1 MALINAVIG
10 LIIGGMHLPT
20 ITRFAAPALLS
31 IVLAACGGGGGSA
44 APPAAP
50 TVTLSVNPTSVVSGS
65 TSALTWSTTNA
76 TSCTASGGWTGAKAT
91 SGTENSAA
99 LTANTSFTLTCSGSG
114 GSGSASASVTV
125 TAPVLPTVTLT
136 ANPTAVTT
144 GSSTNLTWSSTNATT
159 CTASGGWTGTRPTS
173 GSEVSGALAANTSFT
188 LACTGPGGMGSA
200 SASVV
205 VTLPLPVI
213 TLSANPTTI
222 AAGGS
227 STLNWSAL
235 NANSCTASATPANAG
250 WSGARATSGSQS
262 TGALNATTSFTLS
275 CTGAGGPA
283 QQTTTV
289 SVVSNSAP
297 AANAGTDRTVI
308 SGSQVTLSGA
318 ASSDADGTIASYA
331 WSQTAGPAV
340 TLNTSGSDASFTAPT
355 VAVSTVLTF
364 QLIVTD
370 NLGTPSA
377 PDTVS
382 VTVQPLAAGQ
392 AAVSG
397 RITFARIPVVTPTGW
412 NYAGTTQQPARGITV
427 ELVNASNSAVLASG
441 PTDGN
446 GSYSLAVPINTSIFV
461 RAKAELIKT
470 GAAPTWNFRVTDIT
484 LDANDNF
491 VSSVSFAVSSANFN
505 SGTGATQ
512 NLAIQSGW
520 GTTPGPATG
529 TRDAAPFAVLDTVY
543 RAITK
548 LQTLNASIVLPS
560 LVIDWGP
567 NNTGGVTFFT
577 ESGVVGAGP
586 TFSPKIVL
594 AAQADVDTDEYD
606 IQVIAHEFAHYVEF
620 AFGRS
625 DSIGGPHA
633 FGDRLDPRV
642 AWSEGWGYFWAGF
655 VNDDPLMIDSFG
667 TNQGQASQFNV
678 ETSLRNK
685 GWWSESSVWSILW
698 DLYDS
703 TNDSANSDGVSIGA
717 GPIWA
722 ALTGAARNTDALTS
736 LFTAISALKQA
747 NQSNSTLISQI
758 DTLVS
763 FHNTVAATLDDFGST
778 ETNNAG
784 FAEVLPIYR
793 TVTPSATP
801 FTVPSNIL
809 FPSDS
814 QSGTDNKL
822 GIRHYLRLAG
832 PRTIRITASTAVSTQ
847 DPDVVVYKNG
857 VQQLGILSCTTQPCG
872 ETTGSEDFTAN
883 LGSGT
888 YVIEVYECNNAGCGT
903 SGSAI
908 NTTINMTVQ

>member
-1 MALINAVIG
+1 MRL
-10 LIIGGMHLPT
+10 LT
-20 ITRFAAPALLS
+20 IDRYAAPVLLS
-31 IVLAACGGGGGSA
+31 LVLAACGGGGGSTP
-44 APPAAP
+44 APAPAP
-50 TVTLSVNPTSVVSGS
+50 TVTLSASPVSVTTGA
-65 TSALTWSTTNA
+65 TTALTWSSTNA

-91 SGTENSAA
+91 SGTETSAA
-99 LTANTSFTLTCSGSG
+99 LTANASFTLTCSGSG
-114 GSGSASASVTV
+114 GSGSASTSVTV

-136 ANPTAVTT
+136 ATPPSVTT

-159 CTASGGWTGTRPTS
+159 CTASGGWTGTKATS
-173 GSEVSGALAANTSFT
+173 GSEVSAALVANTSFT
-188 LACTGPGGMGSA
+188 LACTGAGGTASA
-200 SASVV
+200 SASVT
-205 VTLPLPVI
+205 VTPLLPLI

-222 AAGGS
+222 ATGGS
-227 STLNWSAL
+227 STLSWITQ

-250 WSGARATSGSQS
+250 WSGGRATSGSQS
-262 TGALNATTSFTLS
+262 TGALTATTSFTLS
-275 CTGAGGPA
+275 CTGAGGTA
-283 QQTTTV
+283 QQTATV

-297 AANAGTDRTVI
+297 IANAGADSAVV

-318 ASSDADGTIASYA
+318 ASSDPDGTIASYA
-331 WSQTAGPAV
+331 WTQTAGPAV
-340 TLNTSGSDASFTAPT
+340 TLSTSGSNATFTAPT
-355 VAVSTVLTF
+355 VAVNTVLTF

-370 NLGTPSA
+370 NLGAQSV
-377 PDTVS
+377 PDTVN

-397 RITFARIPVVTPTGW
+397 RITFARIPVTTTGW
-412 NYAGTTQQPARGITV
+412 NFAGTSQQPTRGIAV
-427 ELVNASNSAVLASG
+427 ELVNAGNSAVLAAG
-441 PTDGN
+441 QTDSN
-446 GSYSLAVPINTSIFV
+446 GSYSLAVPVNTSMFV
-461 RAKAELIKT
+461 RAKAEMVRT
-470 GAAPTWNFRVTDIT
+470 GAAPTWNVRVNDIT

-491 VSSVSFAVSSANFN
+491 VSSTSFAVSSANFN

-548 LQTLNASIVLPS
+548 LQSLNPTIVLPS

-567 NNTGGVTFFT
+567 ANTGGVTFFT

-594 AAQADVDTDEYD
+594 AAEPNVDTDEYD
-606 IQVIAHEFAHYVEF
+606 TQVIAHEFGHYVEF

-633 FGDRLDPRV
+633 LGDRLDPRV

-655 VNDDPLMIDSFG
+655 VNDDPLMLDSFG
-667 TNQGQASQFNV
+667 NNQSQASPFDI
-678 ETSLRNK
+678 ETRLSNK
-685 GWWSESSVWSILW
+685 GWWSESSGWSILW

-703 TNDSANSDGVSIGA
+703 TNDTGNGDNVAIGA
-717 GPIWA
+717 APIWA
-722 ALTGAARNTDALTS
+722 AFTGSARSSEAFTS
-736 LFTAISALKQA
+736 VFTAVSALKQA
-747 NQSNSTLISQI
+747 NQANATLISQI
-758 DTLVS
+758 NTLVS
-763 FHNTVAATLDDFGST
+763 FHNTVAATIDDFGST

-784 FAEVLPIYR
+784 FPEVLPIYR
-793 TVTPSATP
+793 TVTPSATS

-809 FPSDS
+809 FPNDS
-814 QSGTDNKL
+814 QNGTDNKL

-832 PRTIRITASTAVSTQ
+832 PRTVRITASTAVSTQ

-857 VQQLGILSCTTQPCG
+857 VQQVGILSCSTQPCG
-872 ETTGSEDFTAN
+872 ETGGNEDFTAN
-883 LGSGT
+883 LGAGT

-903 SGSAI
+903 AGTQA
-908 NTTINMTVQ
+908 NTTITMTVQ

>member
-1 MALINAVIG
+1 MRLLALG
-10 LIIGGMHLPT
+10 
-20 ITRFAAPALLS
+20 RYAAPVLLS
-31 IVLAACGGGGGSA
+31 LVLAACGGGGGSS

-50 TVTLSVNPTSVVSGS
+50 TVTLTANPTSVVSGS
-65 TSALTWSTTNA
+65 TAALTWSSSNA
-76 TSCTASGGWTGAKAT
+76 TSCTASGGWTGSKAT

-99 LTANTSFTLTCSGSG
+99 LTANASFTLTCSGTG
-114 GSGSASASVTV
+114 GSGSASVSVTV

-136 ANPTAVTT
+136 ATPPSVTT
-144 GSSTNLTWSSTNATT
+144 GSSTNLTWMSTNATT
-159 CTASGGWTGTRPTS
+159 CTASGGWTGTKATS
-173 GSEVSGALAANTSFT
+173 GSEVSAALVANTSFT
-188 LACTGPGGMGSA
+188 LSCTGAGGTASA
-200 SASVV
+200 SASVT
-205 VTLPLPVI
+205 VTLPLPQI
-213 TLSANPTTI
+213 ALSANPTTI

-227 STLNWSAL
+227 STLSWITQ

-275 CTGAGGPA
+275 CTGAGGTA

-289 SVVSNSAP
+289 AVVSNSAP
-297 AANAGTDRTVI
+297 IANAGADSTVL

-318 ASSDADGTIASYA
+318 ASSDPDGTIAGYA
-331 WSQTAGPAV
+331 WTQTAGPAV
-340 TLNTSGSDASFTAPT
+340 TLSTSGSNATFTAPT
-355 VAVSTVLTF
+355 VAVNTVLTF

-370 NLGTPSA
+370 NLGTQSA
-377 PDTVS
+377 PDTVN

-397 RITFARIPVVTPTGW
+397 RITFARIPVTTTGW
-412 NYAGTTQQPARGITV
+412 NFAGTSQQPARGITV
-427 ELVNASNSAVLASG
+427 ELVNAGNSAVLATG
-441 PTDGN
+441 QTDSN
-446 GSYSLAVPINTSIFV
+446 GSYSLAVPVNTSMFV
-461 RAKAELIKT
+461 RAKAEMVKT
-470 GAAPTWNFRVTDIT
+470 GAAPTWNVRVVDIV
-484 LDANDNF
+484 LDANDTF
-491 VSSVSFAVSSANFN
+491 VSSTSFAVSSANFS

-520 GTTPGPATG
+520 GTAPGPATG

-548 LQTLNASIVLPS
+548 LQTLNPTIVLPS

-567 NNTGGVTFFT
+567 NNTGGITFFT

-606 IQVIAHEFAHYVEF
+606 TQVIAHEFGHYVEF

-655 VNDDPLMIDSFG
+655 VNDDPLMLDSFG

-678 ETSLRNK
+678 ETSFSRP
-685 GWWSESSVWSILW
+685 GWWSESSAWSILW

-703 TNDSANSDGVSIGA
+703 TNDTGNGDSVAIGA
-717 GPIWA
+717 APIWA
-722 ALTGAARNTDALTS
+722 ALTGGARTAEAFTS

-747 NQSNSTLISQI
+747 NQANSTLISQI
-758 DTLVS
+758 NTLVG
-763 FHNTVAATLDDFGST
+763 FHNTVATTLDDFGST
-778 ETNNAG
+778 EANNAG
-784 FAEVLPIYR
+784 FPEVLPIYR
-793 TVTPSATP
+793 TVNPSATP

-809 FPSDS
+809 FPNDS
-814 QSGTDNKL
+814 QNGTDNKL

-832 PRTIRITASTAVSTQ
+832 PRTVRITAAAGAGQ

-857 VQQLGILSCTTQPCG
+857 VQQVGILSCTTQPCG
-872 ETTGSEDFTAN
+872 ETGGNEDFTAN
-883 LGSGT
+883 LGAGT
-888 YVIEVYECNNAGCGT
+888 YVIEVYECNNAGCGGGT
-903 SGSAI
+903 AA